1 MSKKLWCV
9 RQGGKL
15 VDSAYF
21 EQKMDA
27 KKVRDSYQGERPEHP
42 ERASEWTHH
51 ISRGPDH
58 WRSHAK

>member
-15 VDSAYF
+15 AGDYF
-21 EQKMDA
+21 EKKTDA
-27 KKVRDSYQGERPEHP
+27 KAQRDSFEGELPEHP
-42 ERASEWTHH
+42 EISTAWKYHV
-51 ISRGPDH
+51 SRGPDH